1 MTDAVARLPYSLR
14 LADQFWLAAHDDT
27 DPLSPRV
34 NPRALQLG
42 CAGALLLEL
51 LADRVITLDSAVRPA
66 LETTPAAGGDYL
78 CGHLL
83 NEVHAE
89 PDQDLPTW
97 VEYLATF
104 AAGKV
109 RCRLQTFDVLEER
122 TATVGRVRPVT
133 YPVWRA
139 VDRHERAS
147 AERTLAT
154 LFRAPGATLAS
165 GTGMLTWSQQ
175 IDEVSLAGD
184 RARQRPASAS
194 GPGTRAGPRERRAR
208 RGLAAAPARPRPG
221 GARGGREVPER
232 FRPEPPLIS
241 PR

>member
-133 YPVWRA
+133 YPTWRA
-139 VDRHERAS
+139 VDRHERGS

-175 IDEVSLAGD
+175 IDEVSLAGIVHVTGLLPRLD
-184 RARQRPASAS
+184 LGRVPARESGERVADWRQR
-194 GPGTRAGPRERRAR
+194 
-208 RGLAAAPARPRPG
+208 LPARVRAVLG
-221 GARGGREVPER
+221 VVEKSLNDSA
-232 FRPEPPLIS
+232 LS

>member
-27 DPLSPRV
+27 DPLAPRV
-34 NPRALQLG
+34 APRALELG
-42 CAGALLLEL
+42 CAGGLLLEL

-89 PDQDLPTW
+89 PDLDLPTW

-122 TATVGRVRPVT
+122 TATAGRVRPVT
-133 YPVWRA
+133 YPAWRA
-139 VDRHERAS
+139 VDRQERAT
-147 AERTLAT
+147 AERTLTT

-165 GTGMLTWSQQ
+165 GSGMLTWSQQ
-175 IDEVSLAGD
+175 IDEVSLAALAHVTGLLPRLD
-184 RARQRPASAS
+184 LGRVPARESGERVADWRQR
-194 GPGTRAGPRERRAR
+194 
-208 RGLAAAPARPRPG
+208 LPARVRAVLG
-221 GARGGREVPER
+221 VVEKSLNDSA
-232 FRPEPPLIS
+232 LS

>member
-122 TATVGRVRPVT
+122 TATVGRVRPVV

-175 IDEVSLAGD
+175 IDEVSLAGIAHVTGLLPRLD
-184 RARQRPASAS
+184 LGRVPARESDERVADWRQR
-194 GPGTRAGPRERRAR
+194 
-208 RGLAAAPARPRPG
+208 LPARVRAVLG
-221 GARGGREVPER
+221 VVEKSLNDSA
-232 FRPEPPLIS
+232 LS